1 MILVYSEN
9 WNVQKHRFI
18 QVNIV
23 FLFFYTEIDTDG
35 VIEED
40 KDEPQEMG
48 DASLEV
54 SEEMMDQSND
64 KRSQAMA
71 ASSEG

>member
-1 MILVYSEN
+1 M
-9 WNVQKHRFI
+9 
-18 QVNIV
+18 

-71 ASSEG
+71 TSSEG